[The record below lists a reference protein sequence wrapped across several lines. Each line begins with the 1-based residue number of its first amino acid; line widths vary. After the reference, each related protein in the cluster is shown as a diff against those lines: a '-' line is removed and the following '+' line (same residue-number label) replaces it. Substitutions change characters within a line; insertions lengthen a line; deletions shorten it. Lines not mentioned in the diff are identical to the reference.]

1 MYYKSTYNQRQLVPA
16 HPGSPGKR
24 AVKRVCVCCVYVR
37 CSCFAGTAFSGYA
50 FSFTHESAASSSPSS
65 RSSSGYSGSV
75 HMMGKW
81 DGSDPGIIQQKTPS
95 TILLTPDAQFHS
107 FGFAAR
113 NFYHDLSTDDARTWL
128 YFDKFKMRLYQL
140 AVKKNNSG
148 VIRVI
153 GRCPEEEAMMC
164 APPHFAG
171 GRAHGA

>member
-1 MYYKSTYNQRQLVPA
+1 
-16 HPGSPGKR
+16 
-24 AVKRVCVCCVYVR
+24 VYVR

-65 RSSSGYSGSV
+65 RSSSGYSGSGGGSV

-113 NFYHDLSTDDARTWL
+113 NFYHDLSTDDAHTWL

-153 GRCPEEEAMMC
+153 GWCPEEEAMMC
-164 APPHFAG
+164 APPFCRREGARSLKVQEAQLSPRD
-171 GRAHGA
+171 RAMRRVR